1 MMRGI
6 VLARTDFRE
15 YDQIITIYTKTCGKQ
30 SFIARGVKRSTSKNT
45 SFLLEF
51 SCITFGTVS
60 GKEWQY
66 ITNVHGENYFT
77 GIRNNIQKS
86 VYATV
91 AIRGLERMLKQN
103 EQDEPLFDFFY
114 SWLLVLDQTKNCS
127 SIILDYFFLQ
137 VLSFLGFS
145 PELERYGDSEQ
156 MVQNESAFFSFSS
169 GCFLHNTEHIS
180 QTIKHGFVLSYS
192 ARWVLLQLQKGIVED
207 VSNSVAKEVH
217 GFVYAFA
224 CFCLE
229 TPLLDWKMAEKWVD

>member
-1 MMRGI
+1 MSGI

-15 YDQIITIYTKTCGKQ
+15 YDQIITIYTKTRGKQ

-45 SFLLEF
+45 SLLLEF
-51 SCITFGTVS
+51 SSITFGTVS

-66 ITNVHGENYFT
+66 ITNVHRENYFT

-86 VYATV
+86 VYAGI
-91 AIRGLERMLKQN
+91 AIRGIERMLKHN
-103 EQDEPLFDFFY
+103 EQDELLFGFFY
-114 SWLLVLDQTKNCS
+114 SWLLVLDQTKSCS

-156 MVQNESAFFSFSS
+156 MVKNESAFFSFSS
-169 GCFLHNTEHIS
+169 GCFLYNTEDIE
-180 QTIKHGFVLSYS
+180 QTVKYGFVLSCS
-192 ARWVLLQLQKGIVED
+192 ARRVLLQLQKGVVQD
-207 VSNSVAKEVH
+207 VSNSVVKEVH
-217 GFVYAFA
+217 SFVYAFA

-229 TPLLDWKMAEKWVD
+229 TPLLDWKMAEKWLD